1 MKKTVL
7 FWQDVETAFSIFI
20 KKSRNAM
27 PKYEHII
34 APRVSSISTFIPEL
48 YNSVVLISLNVMWNI
63 RNEADKTFVKTK

>member
-48 YNSVVLISLNVMWNI
+48 YRQYSADFIKCNV
-63 RNEADKTFVKTK
+63 EHQK